1 VASGAKKRHCEQ
13 NPQVVNG
20 VTNHTSP
27 KVQALIKS
35 NFGQTNVRL
44 EIQVE
49 STTKVKL
56 VVYTKPDRNRIL
68 ANAKLVV
75 NTKPD

>member
-1 VASGAKKRHCEQ
+1 MVK
-13 NPQVVNG
+13 G

-27 KVQALIKS
+27 KVQALTKRH
-35 NFGQTNVRL
+35 FGQTNVRL

>member
-1 VASGAKKRHCEQ
+1 M
-13 NPQVVNG
+13 VNR

-27 KVQALIKS
+27 KVQALTKR
-35 NFGQTNVRL
+35 NFEQTNVRL
-44 EIQVE
+44 KIQVE
-49 STTKVKL
+49 PPTKVKL

>member
-1 VASGAKKRHCEQ
+1 M
-13 NPQVVNG
+13 VNG

-27 KVQALIKS
+27 KAQALIKI